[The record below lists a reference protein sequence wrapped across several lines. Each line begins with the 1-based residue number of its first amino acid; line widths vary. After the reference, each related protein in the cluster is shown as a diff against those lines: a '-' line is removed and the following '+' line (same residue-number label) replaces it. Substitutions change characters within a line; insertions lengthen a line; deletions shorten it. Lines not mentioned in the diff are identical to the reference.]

1 MNCIYHSKKVNFYNF
16 KIISILLSLFF
27 SSALIAEDKGL
38 EENLYDF
45 FIEIP
50 AGTKEKWEV
59 NKDTQL
65 LEIEKKNGK
74 KRIINFIS
82 YPGNYGFIPNTIAD
96 DGDPIDLI
104 DLDESIPR
112 GQVTK
117 VKLLGGLYF
126 KDKKEEDVKMIGI
139 QENSTFRNYNSLSEL
154 LINQP
159 SVMEIIKAWFMSY
172 KKPGKMVFYK
182 YLTIEESKEFIEE
195 GFTRWQ
201 KLKDKQ

>member
-1 MNCIYHSKKVNFYNF
+1 MFLIKKKIFYLKNIF
-16 KIISILLSLFF
+16 ILLLLFIPLT
-27 SSALIAEDKGL
+27 LIANDKNID
-38 EENLYDF
+38 ENLYDF

-59 NKDTQL
+59 NKDNQL
-65 LEIEKKNGK
+65 LEIEKKNGE

-112 GQVTK
+112 GQITK

-126 KDKKEEDVKMIGI
+126 KDKKKVDVKMIGV
-139 QENSTFRNYNSLSEL
+139 QANSTFKNYNSLSEL
-154 LINQP
+154 LIKQP
-159 SVMEIIKAWFMSY
+159 AVMEIIKTWFISY

-182 YLTIEESKEFIEE
+182 YLTIEESKQFIEE
-195 GFTRWQ
+195 GFARWE
-201 KLKDKQ
+201 KLKDK

>member
-1 MNCIYHSKKVNFYNF
+1 
-16 KIISILLSLFF
+16 LFIPLT
-27 SSALIAEDKGL
+27 LIANDKNID
-38 EENLYDF
+38 ENLYDF

-59 NKDTQL
+59 NKDNQL
-65 LEIEKKNGK
+65 LEIEKKNGE

-112 GQVTK
+112 GQITK

-126 KDKKEEDVKMIGI
+126 KDKKKVDVKMIGV
-139 QENSTFRNYNSLSEL
+139 QANSTFKNYNSLSEL
-154 LINQP
+154 LIKQP
-159 SVMEIIKAWFMSY
+159 AVMEIIKTWFISY

-182 YLTIEESKEFIEE
+182 YLTSEESKQFIEE
-195 GFTRWQ
+195 GFARWE
-201 KLKDKQ
+201 KLKDK